1 MTTAAQLTPAERA
14 FAASCGLSPE
24 AFAATRAANRSTR
37 AQTEGQRTEQAAQMA
52 ADAIPGMTGQTA
64 LHMIRTGTNPH
75 QVQVRKLVTNGVH
88 RTQAEADAAMQRYQE
103 GVAHTPAPAALHSD
117 DRERQAV
124 QTFLRQNPPCW
135 EAPVH
140 ELRADERDFI
150 RANGLEAAT
159 YRKLRGEFRAANWRP
174 AGYNGPMAA

>member
-88 RTQAEADAAMQRYQE
+88 RTQAEADAASA
-103 GVAHTPAPAALHSD
+103 GGG
-117 DRERQAV
+117 RERLRVVAQSGCELQAGV
-124 QTFLRQNPPCW
+124 V
-135 EAPVH
+135 EAVASTAP
-140 ELRADERDFI
+140 
-150 RANGLEAAT
+150 
-159 YRKLRGEFRAANWRP
+159 
-174 AGYNGPMAA
+174 